1 MTPTR
6 QRSPSEFAELPSR
19 SRCTAISLAAAV
31 VLACLTVVVPPGSA
45 QQTEPAPGGAPG
57 EPSGRPPAASLPR
70 DTTQSPRAGAGAGLQ
85 IKPPSTKLALLSN
98 RRTSFVVLTD
108 TVPATRL
115 RVVQATL
122 QDGTTHA
129 QLSPQDLKLCVSGR
143 CRESVDL
150 QRGTAT
156 RVELAVDPAF
166 DAKGTFAGTV
176 FLASDESSTSL
187 PAFDLTVLSTTR
199 WAQAAGAALILLGI
213 LVSLLVTVLLRH
225 RALRL
230 QALLPAT
237 RLRDEVRR
245 LQKEVADAAGLAEA
259 RFPQMGSRLE
269 RILRNLEE
277 GNLEARGY
285 VPGRFAAAV
294 SPAQDVGADYRE
306 FLKKTADEVT
316 VVRLVMA
323 RGIRPV
329 AERWP
334 LHRRPEI
341 KRALEALDA
350 VGGQAET
357 VDSAAGEVKRIVDQL
372 AQELGESRPE
382 TAMDGS
388 VVGPTVQE
396 VRVALQQTNAS
407 LWLAWALV
415 TWVAGIV
422 AMVATNYAF
431 GAGLD
436 YYKCFL
442 WGLGIQAA
450 GNQLQQL
457 TPTSVASAFSISL
470 PKG

>member
-6 QRSPSEFAELPSR
+6 QRSPGGRAKRPRHSR
-19 SRCTAISLAAAV
+19 PTAVVVAAAAV
-31 VLACLTVVVPPGSA
+31 LASLAVVVPPMYA
-45 QQTEPAPGGAPG
+45 QQSEPAPAGART
-57 EPSGRPPAASLPR
+57 ERPSRQPPAIPPR
-70 DTTQSPRAGAGAGLQ
+70 DTILAPRTGAGTGLQ
-85 IKPPSTKLALLSN
+85 IKPPLAKLALLSD

-108 TVPATRL
+108 TAPATNL
-115 RVVQATL
+115 RIVQATL
-122 QDGTTHA
+122 QEGTTHA
-129 QLSPQDLKLCVSGR
+129 QLSPRDLKLCVSGR
-143 CRESVDL
+143 CRDHVDL
-150 QRGTAT
+150 ERGTAT

-166 DAKGTFAGTV
+166 DEKGTFAGTV

-187 PAFDLTVLSTTR
+187 STFDLIILSTTR
-199 WAQAAGAALILLGI
+199 RAQIAGAALILLGI

-245 LQKEVADAAGLAEA
+245 LQKEVADAAALAEA
-259 RFPQMGSRLE
+259 RLPQTESRLE
-269 RILRNLEE
+269 RLLRDLEE
-277 GNLEARGY
+277 DDLEARGY

-294 SPAQDVGADYRE
+294 PPAQDVSADYRE
-306 FLKKTADEVT
+306 FLEKTAGEVT
-316 VVRLVMA
+316 VVSLVMV

-329 AERWP
+329 AEKWP

-341 KRALEALDA
+341 KRTLEALDA
-350 VGGQAET
+350 VGGQAEN
-357 VDSAAGEVKRIVDQL
+357 VDRAGGEVKRIVDPL
-372 AQELGESRPE
+372 ARELGESRPE
-382 TAMDGS
+382 AAADRP
-388 VVGPTVQE
+388 VDEPTVQE

-407 LWLAWALV
+407 LWLAWALA

-422 AMVATNYAF
+422 ALVATNYAF

-457 TPTSVASAFSISL
+457 TPASVASAFSISL